1 VAGDWADREGSLL
14 TNEGQQRTFRANLN
28 LAPSD
33 NVDVAVSTGFASTAL
48 ELPNNDNSELGYI
61 GVALTAFPWER
72 PLVRDDPVTGE
83 PGVATCAIDYEGA
96 LAFGVPLGT
105 VGCAANPFFSGRTF
119 DDVAT
124 ISNRQEI
131 ERFTGSVATT
141 YRPSGWLTAQGT
153 VGYDIYSDQTDA
165 LVPPDEDLV
174 FADLSLGFR
183 TSNDIIGRNLTA
195 EGSAI
200 AAFDV
205 TGSVR
210 STTTVGVQF
219 FGDKLEA
226 TGSVGRGLPSGT
238 GTVSN
243 AVRTEGFEE
252 VQETRTLGLFV
263 EEQLSFEDRFFL
275 TPAVRFDENS
285 AFGENLGR
293 EAYPRVMASYVISE
307 SPWFDV
313 GWIESLRLRGAWGES
328 GRQPTSFAALQLL
341 EAQRVAFRGQDVA
354 GVAVLQP
361 GNPDLKPER
370 GSEVE
375 LGFEA
380 DLLQGRVA
388 MDFTWYDKVTKDAI
402 VTRRVAPSS
411 GFPGVRFENIGE
423 IANSG
428 VELGVTAIAAN
439 TPDLFWTW
447 QLIGAT
453 ADGEITRLDD
463 QIVFGLNGNSQRH
476 VEGRPF
482 GAYFSTDYA
491 IGDDGSVVSTG
502 EEVYLGHPTPE
513 WEGSVS
519 TTVRLYNRL
528 TLYAN
533 VGFAGG
539 HQQFNSTEEFRCG
552 FLGGGENGGI
562 CPAIHER
569 GPDGQLTDAARI
581 KAAAA
586 SEIQYGPWIEDAD
599 FARLRTVGA
608 RIDLPATWAARLGAS
623 RADLT
628 VTGENLALWTD
639 YSGLDPEMNTVGADP
654 AARAEFL
661 TLPPGRRVTGRISI
675 TF

>member
-1 VAGDWADREGSLL
+1 
-14 TNEGQQRTFRANLN
+14 
-28 LAPSD
+28 
-33 NVDVAVSTGFASTAL
+33 
-48 ELPNNDNSELGYI
+48 
-61 GVALTAFPWER
+61 
-72 PLVRDDPVTGE
+72 
-83 PGVATCAIDYEGA
+83 
-96 LAFGVPLGT
+96 
-105 VGCAANPFFSGRTF
+105 
-119 DDVAT
+119 
-124 ISNRQEI
+124 
-131 ERFTGSVATT
+131 
-141 YRPSGWLTAQGT
+141 
-153 VGYDIYSDQTDA
+153 
-165 LVPPDEDLV
+165 
-174 FADLSLGFR
+174 
-183 TSNDIIGRNLTA
+183 
-195 EGSAI
+195 
-200 AAFDV
+200 
-205 TGSVR
+205 
-210 STTTVGVQF
+210 
-219 FGDKLEA
+219 
-226 TGSVGRGLPSGT
+226 
-238 GTVSN
+238 
-243 AVRTEGFEE
+243 VRTEGFEE

-263 EEQLSFEDRFFL
+263 EEQLSFEDRFFI

-307 SPWFDV
+307 SPWFDI

-328 GRQPTSFAALQLL
+328 GKQPTSFAALQLL

-354 GVAVLQP
+354 GVSVLQP

-380 DLLQGRVA
+380 DLFQGRMAV
-388 MDFTWYDKVTKDAI
+388 DFTWYDKVTEDAI
-402 VTRRVAPSS
+402 VTRLVAPSS
-411 GFPGVRFENIGE
+411 GFPGRRFENIGE

-428 VELGVTAIAAN
+428 VELGLTAIAVN
-439 TPDLFWTW
+439 SPDLFWTW
-447 QLIGAT
+447 QLVGAT
-453 ADGEITRLDD
+453 ATGEITRLDNP
-463 QIVFGLNGNSQRH
+463 IVFGLNGNSQRH

-491 IGDDGSVVSTG
+491 IGDDGAVVSTG

-569 GPDGQLTDAARI
+569 GPDGQLTDDARA

-586 SEIQYGPWIEDAD
+586 SEVQYGPWIEDAD

-608 RIDLPATWAARLGAS
+608 RVDLPASWATWLGAS
-623 RADLT
+623 RADVTL
-628 VTGENLALWTD
+628 TGENLALWTG
-639 YSGLDPEMNTVGADP
+639 YSGLDPELNTVGAEP

-661 TLPPGRRVTGRISI
+661 TLPPARRVTGRISI